1 LSSNSKE
8 INNFSISEC
17 HCCYS
22 KNIKQVYDDSFFNLP
37 VMKCMDCLFH
47 FVVYG
52 DDEKNM
58 QKYYNETYWP
68 VFRNI
73 HNKKILDQKVDNAYL
88 IKKLPSP
95 IRKLI
100 EFIGVRK
107 SLAYSQFKYLKS
119 YLKGKTLFEIGPGE
133 GFILELFEKNNY
145 DVFGIEAS
153 KENLDI
159 IDRKLRN
166 GKIQTGFAEDIFK
179 INKKFDVIILSH
191 VLEHLVNCREVLLNI
206 KNLLTD
212 DGIFFIEVPNCK
224 NFEMLE
230 HSIYTQP
237 HLHHFTK
244 LSLELLLKDLGF
256 KIIRIDT
263 FSANVISLMDHFK
276 YLLKWIFKIDHYV
289 IAPENQ
295 GNNLRIIITHNNDT

>member
-1 LSSNSKE
+1 LSSNSEELSK
-8 INNFSISEC
+8 NFISKC
-17 HCCYS
+17 DCCYS
-22 KNIKQVYDDSFFNLP
+22 KNIEQVYDDSFFNLP
-37 VMKCMDCLFH
+37 IMKCMDCLFH
-47 FVVYG
+47 FAMY
-52 DDEKNM
+52 DEDEKNM

-73 HNKKILDQKVDNAYL
+73 NNKKILDQKVDNAYL

-95 IRKLI
+95 IIKLI
-100 EFIGVRK
+100 ESTGVRK
-107 SLAYSQFKYLKS
+107 SLAYSQFRYLKS

-145 DVFGIEAS
+145 NVFGMEAS
-153 KENLDI
+153 KENLDVI
-159 IDRKLRN
+159 SSKLRN
-166 GKIQTGFAEDIFK
+166 GKIEIGFAEDISK

-191 VLEHLVNCREVLLNI
+191 VLEHLVDFRKVLLNI
-206 KNLLTD
+206 KNLLVD

-244 LSLELLLKDLGF
+244 LSLELLLEDLGF
-256 KIIRIDT
+256 KIIKIDT
-263 FSANVISLMDHFK
+263 FSANVVSLTDHFK

-289 IAPENQ
+289 VAPENQ
-295 GNNLRIIITHNNDT
+295 GNNLRIIITHNK

>member
-1 LSSNSKE
+1 MSNNHKKINKNFISKC
-8 INNFSISEC
+8 N
-17 HCCYS
+17 CCNS
-22 KNIKQVYDDSFFNLP
+22 KNINQVYDDSFFNLP

-47 FVVYG
+47 FVMYEE
-52 DDEKNM
+52 DEKNM

-73 HNKKILDQKVDNAYL
+73 NNKKILDQKVDNAYL

-95 IRKLI
+95 IIKLI
-100 EFIGVRK
+100 ESTGVRK
-107 SLAYSQFKYLKS
+107 SLAYSQFRYLKS

-145 DVFGIEAS
+145 NVFGMEAS
-153 KENLDI
+153 KENLNVI
-159 IDRKLRN
+159 SSKLRN
-166 GKIQTGFAEDIFK
+166 GKIEIGFAEDISK

-191 VLEHLVNCREVLLNI
+191 VLEHLVDFRKVLLNI
-206 KNLLTD
+206 KNLLVD

-244 LSLELLLKDLGF
+244 LSLELLLEDLGF
-256 KIIRIDT
+256 KIIKIDT
-263 FSANVISLMDHFK
+263 FSANVVSLTDHFK

-289 IAPENQ
+289 VAPENQ
-295 GNNLRIIITHNNDT
+295 GNNLRIIITHNK